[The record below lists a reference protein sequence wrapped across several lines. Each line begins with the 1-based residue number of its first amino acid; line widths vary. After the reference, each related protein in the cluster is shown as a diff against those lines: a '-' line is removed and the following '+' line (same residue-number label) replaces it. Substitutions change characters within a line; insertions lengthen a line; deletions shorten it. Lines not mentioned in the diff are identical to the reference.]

1 MLASGPLSG
10 RRFLDPS
17 SFAPDCRRRR
27 RARPLKGCPFVP
39 GSSCVFPVRYVAEG
53 VAVQTT
59 SCELT
64 ALGIAVRSLTPPQV
78 GARVSMALYLPDAEV
93 PEVAVGRVSRT
104 CAGSPGE
111 AGFWA
116 DFVVVDAQARIR
128 ISNLLAGRRQPEG
141 QDRAFPRRPVHL
153 PVRLHSERGVV
164 TERAIN
170 LSRGGI
176 FIHTDDPPPVEAA
189 VEVELHLPD
198 GPPVSS
204 RGVVVHR
211 RLPAPGTVAGAGVQF
226 ANASDAFRDRVDR
239 YMEALIRA

>member
-1 MLASGPLSG
+1 MPVST
-10 RRFLDPS
+10 
-17 SFAPDCRRRR
+17 
-27 RARPLKGCPFVP
+27 
-39 GSSCVFPVRYVAEG
+39 CVFPVRYVAEG

-64 ALGIAVRSLTPPQV
+64 ALGIAVRSLAPPQV
-78 GARVSMALYLPDAEV
+78 GTRVSMALYLPDAEV

-104 CAGSPGE
+104 RAGSAGE

-128 ISNLLAGRRQPEG
+128 ISNLLAGRSQPHS
-141 QDRAFPRRPVHL
+141 QARAFPRRPVHL
-153 PVRLHSERGVV
+153 PIRLRTERGLIPG
-164 TERAIN
+164 RATN
-170 LSRGGI
+170 MSRGGI
-176 FIHTDDPPPVEAA
+176 FIRIDDPPPVEAA

-198 GPPVSS
+198 GRPPVSS

-211 RLPAPGTVAGAGVQF
+211 RLPEPGIVAGAGVQF
-226 ANASDAFRDRVDR
+226 ADASDAFRDRVDR